1 MSEPI
6 LTDGGGTSE
15 ARVGPVAIR
24 CMSADA
30 HEALD
35 EAVKLWE
42 AQHDGG
48 DIHATQWSVY
58 STFYWLFRYSG
69 MIRYGS
75 EETR

>member
-15 ARVGPVAIR
+15 ARVGPVAVR
-24 CMSADA
+24 CMSVDA
-30 HEALD
+30 REALD
-35 EAVKLWE
+35 EAVAIWKKDHLGW
-42 AQHDGG
+42 
-48 DIHATQWSVY
+48 DIHTPESPYGVL
-58 STFYWLFRYSG
+58 YWLFRYSG